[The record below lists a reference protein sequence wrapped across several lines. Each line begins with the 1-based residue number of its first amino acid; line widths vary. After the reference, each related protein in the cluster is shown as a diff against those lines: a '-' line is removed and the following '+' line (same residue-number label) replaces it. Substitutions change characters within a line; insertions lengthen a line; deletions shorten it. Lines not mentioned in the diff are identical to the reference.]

1 MSTTTSSPT
10 SGYYH
15 AKGDPPGTVRFWD
28 GTQWQ
33 GGPTA
38 PPEQRTQPADLPT
51 ELRLASPG
59 RRIGARVLDYL
70 VWIAIAVLVALI
82 LGVEVGDTLRAD
94 IGMNASFQQNLVW
107 LAAVATLEIGM
118 VVTHGSSPGKLAL
131 DLTVTDTRGI
141 LPSLKQAALRIAPL
155 GLVLLGSFGSWAV
168 LILAFISLVLMF
180 VDSNHQTVWDKI
192 AKTVVIDRPL

>member
-1 MSTTTSSPT
+1 MSTTISSPT
-10 SGYYH
+10 AGHYH

-28 GTQWQ
+28 GAQWQ

-38 PPEQRTQPADLPT
+38 PPEKRTQPAGLPT

-70 VWIAIAVLVALI
+70 VWLAIAVLVALI
-82 LGVEVGDTLRAD
+82 LGVEVGDSLRAD
-94 IGMNASFQQNLVW
+94 IGMNASFRQNLVW

-118 VVTHGSSPGKLAL
+118 VVAHGSSPGKLAL
-131 DLTVTDTRGI
+131 DLTVTDAHGD
-141 LPSLKQAALRIAPL
+141 LPSLKQAALRISPL

-192 AKTVVIDRPL
+192 AKTVVVDRPL